1 MSLSTWMSSCMK
13 ECLGTMMKE
22 LLLYNFQTIL
32 IFTVYGVTINDA
44 NTHDQH
50 FLSTNELAQDSDA
63 INGFLVDNPEL
74 FELPIRKTKEPV
86 VDLIALLEIPTINE
100 STSILN
106 SIFDEIKP
114 EDLIDLEKLFGSLI
128 TINEPIIDNNEEES
142 SSMINQDGEK
152 IFEGTPKKKTQ
163 KSGTW
168 KSQLETLFRQIYTEK
183 MNQIERIIVYY
194 RIGKLI
200 FQTPTKYK

>member
-1 MSLSTWMSSCMK
+1 
-13 ECLGTMMKE
+13 
-22 LLLYNFQTIL
+22 
-32 IFTVYGVTINDA
+32 
-44 NTHDQH
+44 
-50 FLSTNELAQDSDA
+50 LAQDSDA
-63 INGFLVDNPEL
+63 INGFLIDNPEL
-74 FELPIRKTKEPV
+74 FEPPIRKTKEPV
-86 VDLIALLEIPTINE
+86 VDLTALLEVPTINE

-114 EDLIDLEKLFGSLI
+114 EDLIDLEKLFGPLI
-128 TINEPIIDNNEEES
+128 TTNEPIIDNNEEES

-152 IFEGTPKKKTQ
+152 VFEGTPKEKTQ

-183 MNQIERIIVYY
+183 MNQIERTIVYY

-200 FQTPTKYK
+200 SQTLTRYKRQ